1 MRANF
6 ALDYDVVTLQQPHK
20 LYLMAYV
27 SAGADTQE
35 RQRRA
40 LNLSLVIDRSGS
52 MAGEK
57 IDYTRQAAQLLVQN
71 LSQRDM
77 LSVVVYNDNVET
89 LLEPQRITHKDLI
102 SQKISGIKPGGT
114 TNLSGGWLEGFHHVA
129 QHIDAE
135 SLNRVI
141 LMTDGLANR
150 GVTQTDKLLEI
161 ARQKFG
167 EGISTT
173 TMGLGTD
180 FNEDLL
186 MEIANAGGG
195 AFYFIESPEVAPAIF
210 QEELSGLLSLVGQ
223 NLSISLERNAQVTH
237 VRQLNAYPQSDDGT
251 RLTYRLGDVF
261 ADDVKALLLEL
272 SLAPLDTLGEAEIG
286 TVTFAYDELNAH
298 GTQRREWSM
307 PIRVNVA
314 DPEDQRPNKVNVDV
328 RKAVLLL
335 KAAQARQNAVLL
347 ADQRRFADAALALRA
362 VIEELQN
369 SGFIG
374 DVQISDEIEAL
385 IKQAESMEDG
395 EREYNEYSRKSMATQ
410 AFYTMSS
417 RHMETVQLRQ
427 RERERGD
434 STDMLSYLMKSRDR
448 ELGDGEAP
456 TKLHWGDTVFP
467 LVGDVL
473 RIGRADQNEILV
485 NERGVSRFHCQIT
498 RSGAKL
504 YIEDLNSTNGTRIN
518 GRRLVGQYAVSVGDE
533 LSIGEAKLIFE

>member
-20 LYLMAYV
+20 LYLMAYI
-27 SAGADTQE
+27 SAGVTHKDRE
-35 RQRRA
+35 RRA
-40 LNLSLVIDRSGS
+40 LNISLVIDRSGS
-52 MAGEK
+52 MAGDK

-77 LSVVVYNDNVET
+77 LSVVVYNDTVET
-89 LLEPQRITHKDLI
+89 LLEPQYIVHKDMV

-114 TNLSGGWLEGFHHVA
+114 TNLSGGWLEGCHHVA
-129 QHIDAE
+129 HHMAAE

-150 GVTQTDKLLEI
+150 GVTQTDKLIEI

-186 MEIANAGGG
+186 MDIANAGGG

-223 NLSISLERNAQVTH
+223 NLSISLKRTQAI
-237 VRQLNAYPQSDDGT
+237 RSIKQLNAYPQSDDGAM
-251 RLTYRLGDVF
+251 LTFRLGDVF
-261 ADDVKALLLEL
+261 ADDVKALLLEV
-272 SLAPLDTLGEAEIG
+272 SLAPMETLGEAEIG
-286 TVTFAYDELNAH
+286 ALTFAYDELNEH

-307 PIRVNVA
+307 PIRINVA

-347 ADQRRFADAALALRA
+347 ADQRRFADAAAALRA
-362 VIEELQN
+362 VIDELQS

-374 DVQISDEIEAL
+374 DEQISDEVEAL
-385 IKQAESMEDG
+385 IKQAEAMEDG

-434 STDMLSYLMKSRDR
+434 STDLLSYLMKARDR
-448 ELGDGEAP
+448 ELGDGDAP
-456 TKLHWGDTVFP
+456 TVLRWGDKVFAIEGN
-467 LVGDVL
+467 LM
-473 RIGRADQNEILV
+473 RIGRADQNDFIV
-485 NERGVSRFHCQIT
+485 NERGVSRFHCQLV

-504 YIEDLNSTNGTRIN
+504 YIEDTGSTNGTRIN
-518 GRRLVGQYAVSVGDE
+518 GRRLVGQYAVSIGDE
-533 LSIGEAKLIFE
+533 LTMGEARLTFE

>member
-20 LYLMAYV
+20 LYLMAYI
-27 SAGADTQE
+27 SAGATNKE
-35 RQRRA
+35 RERRA

-52 MAGEK
+52 MAGDK
-57 IDYTRQAAQLLVQN
+57 IDYTRQAAQLLIQN

-77 LSVVVYNDNVET
+77 LSVVVYNDTVET
-89 LLEPQRITHKDLI
+89 LLDPQYIVHKDLV

-114 TNLSGGWLEGFHHVA
+114 TNLSGGWLEGCHHVA
-129 QHIDAE
+129 QHMAAE

-150 GVTQTDKLLEI
+150 GVTQADKLIEI

-186 MEIANAGGG
+186 MDIANAGGG

-223 NLSISLERNAQVTH
+223 NLSISLKRSPII
-237 VRQLNAYPQSDDGT
+237 RSIKQLNAYPQSDDGAT
-251 RLTYRLGDVF
+251 LMFRLGDVF

-272 SLAPLDTLGEAEIG
+272 SLAPMETLGEAEIG
-286 TVTFAYDELNAH
+286 SLTFAYDELNEH

-307 PIRVNVA
+307 PIRINVA

-347 ADQRRFADAALALRA
+347 ADQRRFADAAAALRA
-362 VIEELQN
+362 VIDELQS

-374 DVQISDEIEAL
+374 DEQISDEVEAL
-385 IKQAESMEDG
+385 IKQAEAMEDG

-434 STDMLSYLMKSRDR
+434 STDLLSYLMKARDR
-448 ELGDGEAP
+448 ELGDGDAP
-456 TKLHWGDTVFP
+456 TQLRWGDKVFAISGN
-467 LVGDVL
+467 LL
-473 RIGRADQNEILV
+473 RIGRAEQNECVV
-485 NERGVSRFHCQIT
+485 NERGVSRFHCQVV

-504 YIEDLNSTNGTRIN
+504 YIEDVGSTNGTRIN
-518 GRRLVGQYAVSVGDE
+518 GRRLVGQYAVSIGDE
-533 LSIGEAKLIFE
+533 LTIGEAKLVFE

>member
-27 SAGADTQE
+27 NAGADGQE

-52 MAGEK
+52 MAGDK

-71 LSQRDM
+71 LSQRDT
-77 LSVVVYNDNVET
+77 LSIVIYNDNVET

-129 QHIDAE
+129 RHMNTE

-150 GVTQTDKLLEI
+150 GVTQSDKLIEI

-186 MEIANAGGG
+186 MDIANAGGG

-210 QEELSGLLSLVGQ
+210 QEELNGLLSLVGQ
-223 NLSISLERNAQVTH
+223 NLSIGLQRGAYVTH
-237 VRQLNAYPQSDDGT
+237 VRQLNAYPQSDDG
-251 RLTYRLGDVF
+251 LQFTYRLGDVF

-272 SLAPLDTLGEAEIG
+272 SLAPMNTLGEVEIG
-286 TVTFAYDELNAH
+286 TLTFAYDELNEH
-298 GTQRREWSM
+298 GTQRHEWSM
-307 PIRVNVA
+307 PIRINVA
-314 DPEDQRPNKVNVDV
+314 TSEEHFPSKINVDV

-347 ADQRRFADAALALRA
+347 ADQRRFADAASALRA

-374 DVQISDEIEAL
+374 DEQISDEVEAL
-385 IKQAESMEDG
+385 VKQAEAMEDG
-395 EREYNEYSRKSMATQ
+395 EHEYNEYSRKSMATQ

-434 STDMLSYLMKSRDR
+434 STDLLSYLMKARDR
-448 ELGDGEAP
+448 ELGDGDAP
-456 TKLHWGDTVFP
+456 SVLRWGETVFP
-467 LVGDVL
+467 LEGNLL
-473 RIGRADQNEILV
+473 RIGRADQNEIVV

-518 GRRLVGQYAVSVGDE
+518 GRRLVGQYAVSIGDE